1 MEKSQKTLKDAQKR
15 AEAGRNFK
23 ISLEPAVKPLD
34 PEQELFEKEMA
45 DLNKL
50 QINLGDDQYMEEQEK
65 HVKEK
70 DEYNAVNRD
79 SIQPSIEVGPLA
91 FDQQS

>member
-1 MEKSQKTLKDAQKR
+1 
-15 AEAGRNFK
+15 
-23 ISLEPAVKPLD
+23 
-34 PEQELFEKEMA
+34 MA

-91 FDQQS
+91 FDQ